1 MIGFECFIDKVPNDQ
16 SAHFLLLGAAFFAT
30 FLVFPADF
38 FLGADFLAED
48 FLGAALGLA
57 GEALGLA
64 GEAFGL
70 AATTFL
76 GAAFLGAA
84 FLGAAFGLDFD
95 AALLDYVRWI
105 GTFDLDAPFAISN
118 A

>member
-1 MIGFECFIDKVPNDQ
+1 MG
-16 SAHFLLLGAAFFAT
+16 AAFLAIFLALGAA
-30 FLVFPADF
+30 F

-57 GEALGLA
+57 GEAFGLA
-64 GEAFGL
+64 GEALAFG
-70 AATTFL
+70 TTFL

-105 GTFDLDAPFAISN
+105 STFDLDAPFAICID
-118 A
+118 